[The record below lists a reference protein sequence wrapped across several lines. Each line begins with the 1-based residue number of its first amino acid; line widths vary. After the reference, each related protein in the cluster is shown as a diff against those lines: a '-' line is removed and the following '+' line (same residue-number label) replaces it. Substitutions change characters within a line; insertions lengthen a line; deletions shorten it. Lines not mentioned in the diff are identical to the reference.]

1 MTRRL
6 VPIAVLALALGLAAC
21 SSTSSSSTTTT
32 TSASTSTTAK
42 PSTTTTTTAGPTQCS
57 STSLSISVGQ
67 SQGAAGHIV
76 VPLILKN
83 SSSTSCVT
91 GGFPGV
97 AGTNSAGTQ
106 VIQAARAGASKG
118 SLTLAPGTT
127 ASATLSA
134 VDVPS
139 GTETSCPTLAG
150 LLVTPP
156 NTTASVQ
163 VITSLPGCPGLSVT
177 ALVAGSSG
185 M

>member
-42 PSTTTTTTAGPTQCS
+42 PSTTTTAAGPTQCS

-97 AGTNSAGTQ
+97 AGTNSSGTQ
-106 VIQAARAGASKG
+106 VIQATRAGASKG
-118 SLTLAPGTT
+118 SLTLAPGAT

-156 NTTASVQ
+156 NTTASAQ

>member
-42 PSTTTTTTAGPTQCS
+42 PSTTTTAAGPTQCS
-57 STSLSISVGQ
+57 TTSLSISVGQ

-76 VPLILKN
+76 EPLILKN

-97 AGTNSAGTQ
+97 AGTNSSGTQ
-106 VIQAARAGASKG
+106 VIQATRAGASKG
-118 SLTLAPGTT
+118 SLTLAPGAT

-156 NTTASVQ
+156 NTTASAQ

>member
-42 PSTTTTTTAGPTQCS
+42 PSTTAAGPTQCS
-57 STSLSISVGQ
+57 TTSLSISVGQ

-76 VPLILKN
+76 EPLILKN